1 MLGLIKKK
9 ANTLLGIDISS
20 TSVKLLELSRSGG
33 RYKVEA
39 YAVEPLPPNAV
50 VEKNIVEL
58 EGVGQALS
66 RVLVKAKTNLKS
78 AVVAVAGS
86 AVITK
91 TIEMEAG
98 LSEDELENQ
107 LKIEA
112 DQYIPYPLE
121 EVAIDFEV
129 QGLSARNPERVDV
142 LLAACRKENV
152 EVREAA
158 LALAGLT
165 AKVVDVEAYALERSY
180 ALLSSQLGADTDQ
193 LTVAVVDIG
202 ATMTTLSVLH
212 NGRTIYTREQLFG
225 GRQLTEEI
233 QRRYGLS
240 VEEAG
245 LAKKQGGLPDD
256 YDSEVL
262 RPFKDA
268 VVQQVSR
275 SLQFFFAAGQFN
287 DVDYIVLAGGTASIQ
302 DLDRLIRHPDPGRQ
316 PVRRHGAERQGEC
329 RRPGQRRSGVDDRLR
344 PGVEEFRLMARINL
358 LPWREELREQR
369 KQQFLVI
376 LGGVLVAS
384 AALVFLGDQYF
395 TAAIEN
401 QNARNDFLRKE
412 IVVLDARI
420 KEISELKS
428 RRQQLLERMKIIQD
442 LQGNRPII
450 GRVFDQLVR
459 TLPDG
464 VYFTDLKMTGKNIA
478 IAGAA
483 ESNNR
488 VSNLM
493 RNMDASE
500 WLTAPALNEVKAVT
514 QGAVDQANVFQLTV
528 QQTQPGEEDAK
539 AKHGVA
545 QGAKK

>member
-212 NGRTIYTREQLFG
+212 NGRTIYPREPLCG

-302 DLDRLIRHPDPGRQ
+302 DLDRLI
-316 PVRRHGAERQGEC
+316 
-329 RRPGQRRSGVDDRLR
+329 
-344 PGVEEFRLMARINL
+344 
-358 LPWREELREQR
+358 
-369 KQQFLVI
+369 QQKI
-376 LGGVLVAS
+376 GTPTLVANPF
-384 AALVFLGDQYF
+384 ADMAL
-395 TAAIEN
+395 N
-401 QNARNDFLRKE
+401 
-412 IVVLDARI
+412 
-420 KEISELKS
+420 
-428 RRQQLLERMKIIQD
+428 
-442 LQGNRPII
+442 
-450 GRVFDQLVR
+450 
-459 TLPDG
+459 
-464 VYFTDLKMTGKNIA
+464 GKVN
-478 IAGAA
+478 AGA
-483 ESNNR
+483 
-488 VSNLM
+488 L
-493 RNMDASE
+493 ASD
-500 WLTAPALNEVKAVT
+500 APALMIAC
-514 QGAVDQANVFQLTV
+514 GLALRSFD
-528 QQTQPGEEDAK
+528 
-539 AKHGVA
+539 
-545 QGAKK
+545 

>member
-39 YAVEPLPPNAV
+39 YAVEPLPINAV
-50 VEKNIVEL
+50 VEKNIAEL
-58 EGVGQALS
+58 EGVGQALA
-66 RVLVKAKTNLKS
+66 RVTAKAKTGVK
-78 AVVAVAGS
+78 AVAVAVAGS

-91 TIEMEAG
+91 TIEMESG
-98 LSEDELENQ
+98 LNDDELENQ

-129 QGLSARNPERVDV
+129 QGTSVRNPERVEV

-165 AKVVDVEAYALERSY
+165 AKVVDVEAYALERAY
-180 ALLSSQLGADTDQ
+180 GLLAEQLGGERDEM
-193 LTVAVVDIG
+193 TVAVVDIG

-256 YDSEVL
+256 YESEVL
-262 RPFKDA
+262 LPFKEA

-287 DVDYIVLAGGTASIQ
+287 DVDYIMLAGGTASIP
-302 DLDRLIRHPDPGRQ
+302 DLDRLI
-316 PVRRHGAERQGEC
+316 
-329 RRPGQRRSGVDDRLR
+329 
-344 PGVEEFRLMARINL
+344 
-358 LPWREELREQR
+358 
-369 KQQFLVI
+369 QQKI
-376 LGGVLVAS
+376 GTQTLVANPF
-384 AALVFLGDQYF
+384 ADMAL
-395 TAAIEN
+395 
-401 QNARNDFLRKE
+401 
-412 IVVLDARI
+412 
-420 KEISELKS
+420 S
-428 RRQQLLERMKIIQD
+428 
-442 LQGNRPII
+442 
-450 GRVFDQLVR
+450 
-459 TLPDG
+459 
-464 VYFTDLKMTGKNIA
+464 GKVN
-478 IAGAA
+478 AGA
-483 ESNNR
+483 
-488 VSNLM
+488 L
-493 RNMDASE
+493 ASD
-500 WLTAPALNEVKAVT
+500 APALMIAC
-514 QGAVDQANVFQLTV
+514 GLAMRSFD
-528 QQTQPGEEDAK
+528 
-539 AKHGVA
+539 
-545 QGAKK
+545 

>member
-1 MLGLIKKK
+1 MLGLFTKK

-39 YAVEPLPPNAV
+39 YAVEPLPPNSV
-50 VEKNIVEL
+50 VEKNIAEL

-66 RVLVKAKTNLKS
+66 RVVAKARTGVKTA
-78 AVVAVAGS
+78 AVAVAGS

-91 TIEMEAG
+91 TIEMDGG

-129 QGLSARNPERVDV
+129 QGVSARNAESVDV

-165 AKVVDVEAYALERSY
+165 AKVVDVEAYALER
-180 ALLSSQLGADTDQ
+180 AFGLLGDQLGGNADE

-212 NGRTIYTREQLFG
+212 HGRTIYTREQLFG

-262 RPFKDA
+262 QPFKDA

-287 DVDYIVLAGGTASIQ
+287 DVDYILLAGGTASIP
-302 DLDRLIRHPDPGRQ
+302 DLDRLI
-316 PVRRHGAERQGEC
+316 
-329 RRPGQRRSGVDDRLR
+329 
-344 PGVEEFRLMARINL
+344 
-358 LPWREELREQR
+358 
-369 KQQFLVI
+369 QQKI
-376 LGGVLVAS
+376 GTPTLVANPF
-384 AALVFLGDQYF
+384 ADM
-395 TAAIEN
+395 
-401 QNARNDFLRKE
+401 
-412 IVVLDARI
+412 VLSN
-420 KEISELKS
+420 KV
-428 RRQQLLERMKIIQD
+428 
-442 LQGNRPII
+442 N
-450 GRVFDQLVR
+450 
-459 TLPDG
+459 
-464 VYFTDLKMTGKNIA
+464 
-478 IAGAA
+478 AGA
-483 ESNNR
+483 
-488 VSNLM
+488 L
-493 RNMDASE
+493 ASD
-500 WLTAPALNEVKAVT
+500 APALMIAC
-514 QGAVDQANVFQLTV
+514 GLAMRSFD
-528 QQTQPGEEDAK
+528 
-539 AKHGVA
+539 
-545 QGAKK
+545 